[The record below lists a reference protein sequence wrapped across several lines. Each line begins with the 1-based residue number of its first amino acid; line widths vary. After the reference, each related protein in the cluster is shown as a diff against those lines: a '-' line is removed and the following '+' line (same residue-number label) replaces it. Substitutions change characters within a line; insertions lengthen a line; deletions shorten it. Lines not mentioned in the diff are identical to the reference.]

1 VFAADGSGC
10 GTRLPTTTQA
20 GSAASRSLSDKPFR
34 TRSYHPTNRCISS
47 PVHPYPTIRIHFTSY
62 LTHHVDPTP
71 VLPDTTDLDYTY
83 RTRHLSTGPL
93 APFTDHPL
101 LLPLSPL
108 RLSAAARTLFTSSP
122 TARLGTP
129 RTDKTKKAPGH
140 MDRGPSCYYWATG
153 TAEAP
158 LPFLAFRSS
167 LSTVAVYASLV
178 PAFAAISRADAQGMS
193 M

>member
-1 VFAADGSGC
+1 MFAADGSGC

-34 TRSYHPTNRCISS
+34 TRSYHPTNRCTSS

-93 APFTDHPL
+93 APLPTTRSSCRSAHFDFPL
-101 LLPLSPL
+101 LRAPSSPL
-108 RLSAAARTLFTSSP
+108 LRLLDSARHEPTKQKRPPVTWTGGLLVTTGPRAPPRRRCRSLPSEAR
-122 TARLGTP
+122 
-129 RTDKTKKAPGH
+129 
-140 MDRGPSCYYWATG
+140 
-153 TAEAP
+153 
-158 LPFLAFRSS
+158 
-167 LSTVAVYASLV
+167 
-178 PAFAAISRADAQGMS
+178 
-193 M
+193 